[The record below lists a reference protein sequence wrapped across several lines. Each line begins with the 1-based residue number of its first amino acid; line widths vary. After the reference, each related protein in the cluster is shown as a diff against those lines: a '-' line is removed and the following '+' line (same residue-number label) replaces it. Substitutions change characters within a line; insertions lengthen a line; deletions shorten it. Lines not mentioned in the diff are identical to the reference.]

1 MDTMNKRKLKALY
14 RTISED
20 AKLTGHIICIVL
32 SMVLG
37 AVLYLAI
44 LINNM

>member
-1 MDTMNKRKLKALY
+1 MNKRKLKALY
-14 RTISED
+14 RKVLED
-20 AKLTGHIICIVL
+20 ANLTGHITCLLL
-32 SMVLG
+32 SMILG